1 MDSPYQNH
9 GFPVRHKLW
18 ECELLKH
25 LIFEPLAKKAKQ
37 EELAEQEAPTKE
49 FLETIGCLMIFGGGE
64 AYDD

>member
-1 MDSPYQNH
+1 
-9 GFPVRHKLW
+9 
-18 ECELLKH
+18 

-37 EELAEQEAPTKE
+37 EEPVEQEAPTEE